1 MALPSLGA
9 SEPSVSSW
17 LIGQGAVG
25 KASPSQKPQPGSHL
39 HPSHSEAF
47 GVRAC
52 VYTCWELEMAA
63 GGRWRLSRTCY
74 QEDGAG
80 GTQRVECSVGLGKL
94 WGPGS
99 PCPGTRGCSLCP
111 FARRARQ
118 QPVEVSRLG
127 QPVPG
132 KSREQLSP
140 RGRESACPVGVGGA
154 GPPSAT
160 SRDPSWPTFSQAPLK
175 PPLF

>member
-1 MALPSLGA
+1 MNQVLEMETRS
-9 SEPSVSSW
+9 
-17 LIGQGAVG
+17 
-25 KASPSQKPQPGSHL
+25 K
-39 HPSHSEAF
+39 EAF